1 MTTYE
6 RWKIL
11 INKCTRK
18 IRKNDFRVEIKLT
31 EIKVNIKMHKISLK
45 VEDLKQNNMKQ
56 WSHEKKKK
64 KTSRRVITN

>member
-11 INKCTRK
+11 INKC
-18 IRKNDFRVEIKLT
+18 IRKNDFWVEIKLT

-45 VEDLKQNNMKQ
+45 VEDLKQNHMKQ

-64 KTSRRVITN
+64 KLLGEW